1 MADEKKIIL
10 RDAAKKDAEKLDKL
24 EKGIIGYG
32 RDMSRVIDPEINPVN
47 FDNVSANGILNS
59 QDNLF
64 NVRGNDR
71 GTGDK
76 IKELMYASIISNRDE
91 MSIAGIV
98 EGRIKLNVEFN
109 YLLNNMPPLGMS
121 LDALADDVVYPN
133 ISTNTGINIKIN
145 GNDGGTASDDNE
157 LLKYF
162 RPNLDIST
170 TLANERIYNFDIET
184 EVKQTVFDVAV
195 YGYQIVSC
203 IPYKSI
209 VNDILYEQSKINNK
223 EEEAIGRREAILM
236 GDDYLDYE
244 AFSECVDF
252 FDTLDRERE
261 KTSHEIFVENTDFLS
276 PIVGKNVGLNK
287 KDLLPLFDLFYPK
300 PYSKEDVE
308 GMLEDL
314 KMDASDI
321 VSFSGDLPYTSEYSE
336 INKGQGEA
344 NDDYTSGGLYQI
356 RDTMEELKE
365 KRNKKFNIDNIRGC
379 TYEVLDNT
387 KTVPVFIKG
396 QLLGVYVL
404 SEDSSKERVA
414 LGRSLSNLLGSSSL
428 SDSRYQPTYNEKLKE
443 AVLKDMENI
452 LRRNVDKKF
461 IRNNPNL
468 IEDLEYILTT
478 NNTTNPET
486 GLLMGKIRFI
496 PGEYLVL
503 HKLGKGDLGTPLM
516 AKSKVYAK
524 MYIQLMK
531 SDLISKVYL
540 EKPRF
545 KVGVTS
551 TGDLSART
559 EIVKA
564 MMAYRNAI
572 PRLSDGGVPDNL
584 TDSVTAAYQSVLVP
598 RTPDGEELLN
608 IDEYPT
614 FKGNDNSEFLRE
626 LRNQATL
633 PLGTPADLLDPS
645 QNIDFARK
653 ISNINMHVLIK
664 VLNIQKALE
673 VSLSKM
679 CTKRLRYMTGNNKL
693 EVIITFENPREITDN
708 ITSEN
713 ISKARELLEVYSEFI
728 DNDVRIKDEDKE
740 RFKVQV
746 GKELFK
752 GVLDTTSIEE
762 MYKDFVINEK

>member
-1 MADEKKIIL
+1 MAEDKKIIL
-10 RDAAKKDAEKLDKL
+10 SDAAKRDGEKLDKL
-24 EKGIIGYG
+24 EKGITGYG
-32 RDMSRVIDPEINPVN
+32 RDMSRIIDPEINPVN
-47 FDNVSANGILNS
+47 FDNVSASGIINS

-64 NVRGNDR
+64 NARGNDR
-71 GTGDK
+71 QTGDK

-91 MSIAGIV
+91 ASIAEIV

-133 ISTNTGINIKIN
+133 ISTKTGINIEIK
-145 GNDGGTASDDNE
+145 GNDSGAVGDNTE

-162 RPNLDIST
+162 RPNMDIST

-184 EVKQTVFDVAV
+184 EVKNTVFDVGV
-195 YGYQIVSC
+195 YGYQIISC
-203 IPYKSI
+203 IPYQTI
-209 VNDILYEQSKINNK
+209 VNDILYEQSKRADSTIPSRESIIFNK
-223 EEEAIGRREAILM
+223 SM
-236 GDDYLDYE
+236 DFE
-244 AFSECVDF
+244 AFCENMNKYDF
-252 FDTLDRERE
+252 IDREIA
-261 KTSHEIFVENTDFLS
+261 KTKFDVFLENTRMVSHDIGDEYGFNEDSLY
-276 PIVGKNVGLNK
+276 PI
-287 KDLLPLFDLFYPK
+287 FDIFHSK
-300 PYSKEDVE
+300 PYLPEDVE

-314 KMDASDI
+314 KLNKDEIFSY
-321 VSFSGDLPYTSEYSE
+321 SGDIPYTSEHSE
-336 INKGQGEA
+336 INKGSGEA
-344 NDDYTSGGLYQI
+344 KEDYATDGLYTL
-356 RDTMEELKE
+356 RDTMDELKE
-365 KRNKKFNIDNIRGC
+365 KRGKKFNIDSIKGC

-404 SEDSSKERVA
+404 SDDASKERIA
-414 LGRSLSNLLGSSSL
+414 LGRSLSNLLGSQSL
-428 SDSRYQPTYNEKLKE
+428 SDNSNQLSYNEKLRE
-443 AVLKDMENI
+443 AVLQDMETV

-478 NNTTNPET
+478 NNTANPDS

-503 HKLGKGDLGTPLM
+503 HKIGKGDLGTPLM

-531 SDLISKVYL
+531 ADLISKVFL
-540 EKPRF
+540 EKPRY
-545 KVGVTS
+545 KVGIS
-551 TGDLSART
+551 SSGDLSSRT
-559 EIVKA
+559 ELAKA

-584 TDSVTAAYQSVLVP
+584 TDSVTASYQSVLVP

-608 IDEYPT
+608 IDEFPT

-653 ISNINMHVLIK
+653 ITNINMHVLIK

-673 VSLSKM
+673 VSLSKL

-693 EVIITFENPREITDN
+693 EVIIKFENPREITDN

-713 ISKARELLEVYSEFI
+713 ISKARELLEVYSDFI

-740 RFKVQV
+740 RFKVQL

-752 GVLDTTSIEE
+752 GVLDTTVIDD
-762 MYKDFVINEK
+762 MYKEYVIHEK

>member
-1 MADEKKIIL
+1 MAEEKKIVL
-10 RDAAKKDAEKLDKL
+10 RDAAKKDGEKLDKL
-24 EKGIIGYG
+24 EKGITGYG
-32 RDMSRVIDPEINPVN
+32 RDMSRIINPEVNPVN
-47 FDNVSANGILNS
+47 FDNVSASGILNS

-64 NVRGNDR
+64 NVRGNDKE
-71 GTGDK
+71 TGDR

-91 MSIAGIV
+91 QSIAEIV

-133 ISTNTGINIKIN
+133 ISTKTGINIKIN
-145 GNDGGTASDDNE
+145 GNDAGTVSDDNE

-184 EVKQTVFDVAV
+184 EVKHTVFDVGV

-203 IPYKSI
+203 IPYQSI
-209 VNDILYEQSKINNK
+209 VNDILYEQSRRFKDETMPSRESVIFGENK
-223 EEEAIGRREAILM
+223 VV
-236 GDDYLDYE
+236 DFD
-244 AFSECVDF
+244 AFSESMNYYDF
-252 FDTLDRERE
+252 IDRDIM
-261 KTSHEIFVENTDFLS
+261 KTKYDIFLENVPLMT
-276 PIVGKNVGLNK
+276 PIAGKDLGFNK
-287 KDLLPLFDLFYPK
+287 KNLAPLYDIFHFK
-300 PYSKEDVE
+300 PYLPEDVE

-314 KMDASDI
+314 KVNQDEIFSY
-321 VSFSGDLPYTSEYSE
+321 SGDIPYMSEHSE
-336 INKGQGEA
+336 LNKGSGEA
-344 NDDYTSGGLYQI
+344 KEDYSTDGLYTL

-365 KRNKKFNIDNIRGC
+365 KRSKKFNIDSIKGC

-396 QLLGVYVL
+396 QLLGAYVL
-404 SEDSSKERVA
+404 SEDASKERIA
-414 LGRSLSNLLGSSSL
+414 LGRSLSNLLGSQSL
-428 SDSRYQPTYNEKLKE
+428 ADSRYQPTYNEKLKE
-443 AVLKDMENI
+443 AVLQDMETI

-478 NNTTNPET
+478 NNTTNPQT
-486 GLLMGKIRFI
+486 GFLMGKIRFI

-503 HKLGKGDLGTPLM
+503 HKIGKGDLGTPLM

-540 EKPRF
+540 EKPRY
-545 KVGVTS
+545 KVGITS
-551 TGDLSART
+551 TGDLSANT
-559 EIVKA
+559 EIAKA

-584 TDSVTAAYQSVLVP
+584 TDSVTASYQSVLIP
-598 RTPDGEELLN
+598 KTPDGEELLN

-653 ISNINMHVLIK
+653 ITNINMHVLIK
-664 VLNIQKALE
+664 VLNIQKELE

-708 ITSEN
+708 ITSES

-728 DNDVRIKDEDKE
+728 DNDTRIKDEDKE
-740 RFKVQV
+740 RFKVEL

-752 GVLDTTSIEE
+752 GVLDTTIIEE
-762 MYKDFVINEK
+762 MYKEFVISKK

>member
-1 MADEKKIIL
+1 MAEDKKIIL
-10 RDAAKKDAEKLDKL
+10 SDAAKRDGEKLDKL
-24 EKGIIGYG
+24 EKGITGYG
-32 RDMSRVIDPEINPVN
+32 RDMNRIIDPEINPVN
-47 FDNVSANGILNS
+47 FDNVSASGIINS

-64 NVRGNDR
+64 NARGNDR
-71 GTGDK
+71 QTGDK

-91 MSIAGIV
+91 ASIAEIV

-133 ISTNTGINIKIN
+133 ISTKTGINIEIK
-145 GNDGGTASDDNE
+145 GNDSGAVGDNTE

-162 RPNLDIST
+162 RPNMDIST

-184 EVKQTVFDVAV
+184 EVKNTVFDVGV
-195 YGYQIVSC
+195 YGYQIISC
-203 IPYKSI
+203 IPYQTI
-209 VNDILYEQSKINNK
+209 VNDILYEQSKRVDSTMPSRESIIFNK
-223 EEEAIGRREAILM
+223 SV
-236 GDDYLDYE
+236 DFE
-244 AFSECVDF
+244 AFCENMNKYDF
-252 FDTLDRERE
+252 IDREIA
-261 KTSHEIFVENTDFLS
+261 KTKFDVFLENTHMVSHDIGDEYGFNEDSLY
-276 PIVGKNVGLNK
+276 PI
-287 KDLLPLFDLFYPK
+287 FDIFHSK
-300 PYSKEDVE
+300 PYLPEDVE

-314 KMDASDI
+314 KLNKDEIFSY
-321 VSFSGDLPYTSEYSE
+321 SGDIPYTSEHSE
-336 INKGQGEA
+336 INKGSGEA
-344 NDDYTSGGLYQI
+344 KEDYATDGLYTL
-356 RDTMEELKE
+356 RDTMDELKE
-365 KRNKKFNIDNIRGC
+365 KRGKKFNIDSIKGC

-404 SEDSSKERVA
+404 SDDASKERIA
-414 LGRSLSNLLGSSSL
+414 LGRSLSNLLGSQSL
-428 SDSRYQPTYNEKLKE
+428 SDNSNQLSYNEKLRE
-443 AVLKDMENI
+443 AVLQDMETV

-478 NNTTNPET
+478 NNTANPDS

-503 HKLGKGDLGTPLM
+503 HKIGKGDLGTPLM

-531 SDLISKVYL
+531 ADLISKVFL
-540 EKPRF
+540 EKPRY
-545 KVGVTS
+545 KVGIS
-551 TGDLSART
+551 SSGDLSSRT
-559 EIVKA
+559 ELAKA

-584 TDSVTAAYQSVLVP
+584 TDSVTASYQSVLVP

-608 IDEYPT
+608 IDEFPT

-653 ISNINMHVLIK
+653 ITNINMHVLIK

-673 VSLSKM
+673 VSLSKL

-693 EVIITFENPREITDN
+693 EVIIKFENPREITDN

-713 ISKARELLEVYSEFI
+713 ISKARELLEVYSDFI

-740 RFKVQV
+740 RFKVQL

-752 GVLDTTSIEE
+752 GVLDTTVIED
-762 MYKDFVINEK
+762 MYKEYVIHEK

>member
-1 MADEKKIIL
+1 MAEERKIIL

-24 EKGIIGYG
+24 EKGITGYG
-32 RDMSRVIDPEINPVN
+32 RDMSRIIDPEVSPVD
-47 FDNVSANGILNS
+47 FDNVSASGILNS

-64 NVRGNDR
+64 NARGNDR
-71 GTGDK
+71 ETGDR

-91 MSIAGIV
+91 ASISEIV

-133 ISTNTGINIKIN
+133 ISTKTGIQIKIN
-145 GNDGGTASDDNE
+145 GNDAGTVSDDNE

-184 EVKQTVFDVAV
+184 EVKHTVFDVGV

-209 VNDILYEQSKINNK
+209 VNDILYEQSKVFSD
-223 EEEAIGRREAILM
+223 EMMSSRESTIF
-236 GDDYLDYE
+236 GTKHLDFE
-244 AFSECVDF
+244 SFSESMNYYDF
-252 FDTLDRERE
+252 IDRDRM
-261 KTSHEIFVENTDFLS
+261 KTKYDIFLENASLMT
-276 PIVGKNVGLNK
+276 PIAGKDLGFNK
-287 KDLLPLFDLFYPK
+287 KNLYPLYDIFHFK
-300 PYSKEDVE
+300 PYLPEDVE

-314 KMDASDI
+314 KMDKEEILSY
-321 VSFSGDLPYTSEYSE
+321 SGDIPYMSEHSE
-336 INKGQGEA
+336 LNKGSAEA
-344 NDDYTSGGLYQI
+344 KEDYATDGLYAI
-356 RDTMEELKE
+356 RDTMDELKE
-365 KRNKKFNIDNIRGC
+365 KRKKKFNIDNIKGC

-404 SEDSSKERVA
+404 SEDASKERIA
-414 LGRSLSNLLGSSSL
+414 LGRSLSNLLGSQSL

-443 AVLKDMENI
+443 AVLQDMETI

-478 NNTTNPET
+478 NNTTNPQT
-486 GLLMGKIRFI
+486 GFLMGKIRFI

-503 HKLGKGDLGTPLM
+503 HKIGKGDLGTPLM
-516 AKSKVYAK
+516 AKSKIYAK

-531 SDLISKVYL
+531 SDLINKVYL
-540 EKPRF
+540 EKPRY
-545 KVGVTS
+545 KVGITS
-551 TGDLSART
+551 TGDLSSST
-559 EIVKA
+559 ELAKA

-598 RTPDGEELLN
+598 RTPDGEELLS
-608 IDEYPT
+608 IDEYPV

-653 ISNINMHVLIK
+653 ITNINMHVLIK
-664 VLNIQKALE
+664 VLNIQKELE
-673 VSLSKM
+673 VSMSKM

-693 EVIITFENPREITDN
+693 EVIIKFENPREITDN
-708 ITSEN
+708 ITSES

-728 DNDVRIKDEDKE
+728 DNDARIKDEDKE
-740 RFKVQV
+740 RFKVEL

-752 GVLDTTSIEE
+752 GVLDTTIIEE
-762 MYKDFVINEK
+762 MYKDFVIQKK